1 MRASKLAKLHQCSVV
16 VELAINDRHL
26 SLSGT
31 AHYEKSSPLGAVLRI
46 QISDAAG
53 DFEIVLH
60 EDQWKGRITK
70 SKKAGVD
77 YHVHLGA
84 ADLKIQPS

>member
-1 MRASKLAKLHQCSVV
+1 MRTSKLANLHECSVA
-16 VELAINDRHL
+16 VELIVNDRHL
-26 SLSGT
+26 SLAGT

-46 QISDAAG
+46 QVSDPAG

-60 EDQWKGRITK
+60 EDEWKGRITK

-77 YHVHLGA
+77 FHVHLGA
-84 ADLKIQPS
+84 ADLSIQPS

>member
-1 MRASKLAKLHQCSVV
+1 MRASKLAKLHDCSVI

-26 SLSGT
+26 SLNGT
-31 AHYEKSSPLGAVLRI
+31 ARYEKSSPLGAILRI

-60 EDQWKGRITK
+60 EDQWKGRVMK

-77 YHVHLGA
+77 YHVYLGA
-84 ADLKIQPS
+84 ADLSVQPS

>member
-1 MRASKLAKLHQCSVV
+1 MRASKLAKLHECSVI

-26 SLSGT
+26 SLNGM

-46 QISDAAG
+46 QISDPAG
-53 DFEIVLH
+53 DFQIVLH
-60 EDQWKGRITK
+60 EDQWKGRVTK

-77 YHVHLGA
+77 YHVYLGA
-84 ADLKIQPS
+84 ADLSIQPS